1 MSDEHRLRGA
11 HTDRTKDN
19 AMDKVRNIKKIIK
32 AHKTMEGAGV
42 LLHRAIGFDD
52 PYQYDPFLL
61 FDDFRSDT
69 PADFIKGF
77 PWHPHRGIETI
88 TYVIKGDVTHEDS
101 LGNKGTIGEGDVQ
114 WMTAGSGIYHQEM
127 PLGDGSGR
135 MYGFQ
140 LWANLPKK
148 QKMIDPKYRGVL
160 SKDIP
165 EAKRADGINIKVIA
179 GDYEGVKGPI
189 GDIAIDPEYYDI
201 AIPKDTEYI
210 QRTIQGNTVL
220 FYVFEGNGY
229 IESSMDG
236 SLKSVKVENRNMVFF
251 DDGQSVKIRTL
262 DSGIRFL
269 MISGKPL
276 HEPIAWH
283 GPIVMNTD
291 QELRIAYD
299 ELEKGTFVKAKKRE
313 L

>member
-1 MSDEHRLRGA
+1 VSGKRRFRGA
-11 HTDRTKDN
+11 HEERIKDN
-19 AMDKVRNIKKIIK
+19 AMGDLRSVKKIIK
-32 AHKTMEGAGV
+32 ARETVEGAGV

-69 PADFIKGF
+69 PDDFIKGF

-140 LWANLPKK
+140 LWANLPKI

-165 EAKRADGINIKVIA
+165 VIKRADGINVKVIA
-179 GDYEGVKGPI
+179 GDYEGIKGRI
-189 GDIAIDPEYYDI
+189 EDIAINPEYYDI

-220 FYVFEGNGY
+220 FYIFEGSGY
-229 IESSMDG
+229 IETSMDG
-236 SLKSVKVENRNMVFF
+236 SIKHHKIENMNMVLF
-251 DDGQSVKIRTL
+251 DDGQSVKIKTL

-269 MISGKPL
+269 MISGKPI

-291 QELRIAYD
+291 QELQTAYD
-299 ELEKGTFVKAKKRE
+299 ELRMGTFVKA
-313 L
+313 LPPIP